1 MHRTVIGGYAASPNE
16 RTKSMRNLI
25 STFFQDDDGAVT
37 VDFVVLTAAIC
48 LLGFVVVTAFSGSA
62 VDLAN
67 GISVAMDNMQTE

>member
-1 MHRTVIGGYAASPNE
+1 
-16 RTKSMRNLI
+16 MRNLI